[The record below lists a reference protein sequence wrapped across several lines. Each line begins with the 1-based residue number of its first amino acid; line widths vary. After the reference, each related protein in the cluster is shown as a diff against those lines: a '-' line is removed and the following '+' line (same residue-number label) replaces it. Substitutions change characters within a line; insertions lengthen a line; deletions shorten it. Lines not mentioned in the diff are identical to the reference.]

1 VYLLDTDVLSELR
14 KPKRNPGV
22 AKWFNAVSDSEL
34 HASVITLVEI
44 ERGIERQRKPNSAFA
59 KHLEEWLELALRAFG
74 DRILPLTVNIARRWG
89 RLAAQLGNKELDLG
103 IAATALEH
111 GLTVVTGNTKHFE
124 RTSVPLLNPFDR
136 HPSKRHRAVR
146 RN

>member
-1 VYLLDTDVLSELR
+1 MYLLDTDVLSELR

-22 AKWFNAVSDSEL
+22 AKWFDAVPDSEL
-34 HASVITLVEI
+34 HVSMITLVEI

-59 KHLEEWLELALRAFG
+59 KDLEEWLERTLRGF
-74 DRILPLTVNIARRWG
+74 DERILPLTINIARRWG
-89 RLAAQLGNKELDLG
+89 RLAAQLGNKELDIA

-124 RTSVPLLNPFDR
+124 RTGAPILNPF
-136 HPSKRHRAVR
+136 HRKGAR
-146 RN
+146 R